1 MQKTTANRIPISAVI
16 ICKNAQRHIS
26 DVLKALNKCDEIIV
40 ADTGSTDQTIE
51 IVEQFSNVR
60 YISLEFAGFGPT
72 KNRALEQAN
81 HDWILSIDAD
91 EVVDARCLDACIE
104 TIQLASTN
112 HVGRIL
118 RNNFALGQKIRY
130 SGWGND
136 RLVRLFNKR
145 HTGFSD
151 VAVHESVIVRPDSV
165 LLEIPGSIDHFTI
178 NSLNDFVSK
187 TQLYTSLREQPKVTV
202 KTSLTW
208 AVIAAVS
215 RFVKTY
221 VFQRGILDGRL
232 GFIIAVAN
240 AQGVFWRYVRQV
252 NFSKNQNSGSN

>member
-1 MQKTTANRIPISAVI
+1 MEKTTANRIPISAVI
-16 ICKNAQRHIS
+16 ICKNAQQHIS

-60 YISLEFAGFGPT
+60 YISLEFIGFGPT

-91 EVVDARCLDACIE
+91 EVVDARCLDTCIE
-104 TIQLASTN
+104 TIQLASRN

-118 RNNFALGQKIRY
+118 RNNFALGQKICH

-151 VAVHESVIVRPDSV
+151 AAVHESVIVRPDSLV
-165 LLEIPGSIDHFTI
+165 LDIPGSIDHFTI

-187 TQLYTSLREQPKVTV
+187 TQLYTSLREQPKVTA

-240 AQGVFWRYVRQV
+240 AQGVFWRYARQV